1 MAEHSTSSSGQVM
14 TTPLGKA
21 KKISKTRKTLSKHSW
36 RDTPT
41 DHERQQLLESAKMA
55 HYALTI
61 TIAGIQTRK
70 SRKEIL
76 PVLHGLSD
84 VLLVMQRR
92 LDKTIKNPSI
102 LIGVPSAET
111 NRVFDGYQP
120 CLGHYQNPAYCHGE
134 TCEECDKAFLENP
147 EAWLDEV
154 HLARQYLRN
163 TYHRPRTIAQQPQ
176 IIEHTTRDI
185 PVWNPDFNEPEFT
198 TQTFTLDL
206 SNWTPQIPQI
216 PQNLQTPEVPEIPET
231 QEYPQNPQTTQESQ
245 SPQYPSPAPEPDIPL
260 LSPSSPRSMS
270 TTDPGSPTQT
280 NRHLLQRY
288 LDAPWDPRYA
298 IEPEADPRRSPSTV
312 PTDPQNPQNS
322 QRSQASTMPP
332 ISPYLPPSEPPPT
345 DYGSEHS
352 IPSNLQYHRLPDNTL
367 SMTWRDPD
375 NNQHHDQD
383 IFW

>member
-1 MAEHSTSSSGQVM
+1 M

-21 KKISKTRKTLSKHSW
+21 KKISKTQKTLSKHSW

-41 DHERQQLLESAKMA
+41 DQERQQLFESAKMA

-70 SRKEIL
+70 PRREIL

-84 VLLVMQRR
+84 VLIVMQRR

-102 LIGVPSAET
+102 LIEVPSAET

-120 CLGHYQNPAYCHGE
+120 CLGHYQNPALCHGE
-134 TCEECDKAFLENP
+134 ACEECDKAFLENP

-154 HLARQYLRN
+154 HLARQYFRN
-163 TYHRPRTIAQQPQ
+163 TCHRLRTRTQQPR
-176 IIEHTTRDI
+176 IIEHTTYDI

-198 TQTFTLDL
+198 TETFTLDL
-206 SNWTPQIPQI
+206 GNWTPQNPQTLQQPQT
-216 PQNLQTPEVPEIPET
+216 PQNPREPQTPEVLEVPET
-231 QEYPQNPQTTQESQ
+231 QEYPQNPQTTQGSQ
-245 SPQYPSPAPEPDIPL
+245 SPQYPSSAPEPLIPWF
-260 LSPSSPRSMS
+260 SPSSQRSIS

-298 IEPEADPRRSPSTV
+298 IEPEANPRRSPSTAT
-312 PTDPQNPQNS
+312 TDLQNPQNS
-322 QRSQASTMPP
+322 TGSQTSTLPS

-345 DYGSEHS
+345 DYSSEHS
-352 IPSNLQYHRLPDNTL
+352 TPSNLNYHRLQDNTI
-367 SMTWRDPD
+367 SMTWRDPS
-375 NNQHHDQD
+375 NNQHYGQD